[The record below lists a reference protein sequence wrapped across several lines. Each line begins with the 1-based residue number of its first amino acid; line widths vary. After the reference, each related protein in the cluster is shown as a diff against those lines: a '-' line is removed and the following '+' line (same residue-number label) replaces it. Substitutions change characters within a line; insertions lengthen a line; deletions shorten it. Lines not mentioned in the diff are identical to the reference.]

1 MSTVVNA
8 LQEALGESSLVTG
21 SALAERAT
29 SYWNS
34 EPTRALAMLRP
45 KTTEELSRIM
55 AICHAHNQPVVVQGG
70 LTGCVEGAVSGEREI
85 IVSLERMN
93 QIEQVDAV
101 GGTATVQ
108 SGVILEVLQNE
119 LAEQGLLFPLDL
131 GARGS
136 CTIGGNI
143 ATNEKVF
150 QTIRVGAQATDGFYE
165 QPRKVGV
172 SAELRF

>member
-85 IVSLERMN
+85 IVSLERMK
-93 QIEQVDAV
+93 QIEQIDAV
-101 GGTATVQ
+101 GGTATVK
-108 SGVILEVLQNE
+108 SGVIL
-119 LAEQGLLFPLDL
+119 
-131 GARGS
+131 
-136 CTIGGNI
+136 
-143 ATNEKVF
+143 
-150 QTIRVGAQATDGFYE
+150 
-165 QPRKVGV
+165 
-172 SAELRF
+172 